1 MSARTGQM
9 EPLGMVCQRLI
20 LSIFGQQP
28 LIQEPRISK
37 ATPTGWW
44 VALVQGRAHREST
57 GRVGKRLGRAG
68 ALNDHTPTAMRY
80 CHDHQAKVVHLFLG

>member
-37 ATPTGWW
+37 ATPTGCWI
-44 VALVQGRAHREST
+44 APVQGRALREST
-57 GRVGKRLGRAG
+57 RRVGNRLGRG
-68 ALNDHTPTAMRY
+68 VKQPNTNSHEVLP
-80 CHDHQAKVVHLFLG
+80 